1 MLERGR
7 EFPIQEKK
15 VACFPR
21 LDFFYMQ
28 SCGSIKLVTC
38 VSRSLAPKRI
48 KDLHVLPN
56 FNGSIKQSHNNKSN
70 FVLSLFINFLLN
82 LVETDNILLD
92 HNLMYG
98 GGLYSI
104 YT

>member
-1 MLERGR
+1 MINGR
-7 EFPIQEKK
+7 DFPIQEEKLH
-15 VACFPR
+15 AFPR

-56 FNGSIKQSHNNKSN
+56 FNGGIKQSHNNKSN
-70 FVLSLFINFLLN
+70 FVLSLFIFLPN